1 MLASAGA
8 DVRRAQLQ
16 SREQGHGFQIFDFH
30 VPGHGNDA
38 ELTVGLAHGFVEEC
52 RDNASVY
59 VAGRTF
65 EASRDAH
72 VAYDAMLVV
81 DEKFETKTGTVLL
94 SAAEAVVQGAVLKGH
109 QLLR

>member
-1 MLASAGA
+1 M
-8 DVRRAQLQ
+8 
-16 SREQGHGFQIFDFH
+16 
-30 VPGHGNDA
+30 PGHGDDA
-38 ELTVGLAHGFVEEC
+38 ELPIGLAHGFVEEC

-81 DEKFETKTGTVLL
+81 NEKFETKAGAVLL

-109 QLLR
+109 